1 MQMLSALAINFDL
14 AVLVTN
20 QIYASF
26 DEESEEDFSPVGG
39 TIIQYR
45 SKIIIELKR
54 EEGTNQRIAVLKRH
68 KTKREGLAVHF
79 VITNNGIEWFFIN
92 GIEYQFPIFLYY
104 FFSLMELNINS
115 LSFFIT
121 FFILFINF

>member
-1 MQMLSALAINFDL
+1 MQMLSALVINYDL

-79 VITNNGIEWFFIN
+79 LITNKGIE
-92 GIEYQFPIFLYY
+92 
-104 FFSLMELNINS
+104 
-115 LSFFIT
+115 
-121 FFILFINF
+121 